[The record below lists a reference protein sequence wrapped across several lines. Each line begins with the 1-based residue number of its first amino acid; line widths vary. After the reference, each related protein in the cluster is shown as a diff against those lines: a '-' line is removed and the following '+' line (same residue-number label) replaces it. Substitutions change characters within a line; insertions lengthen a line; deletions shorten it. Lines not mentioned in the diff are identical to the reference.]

1 MSSKVSVSIWW
12 KNLLPAEKFM
22 LVAAGVFGL
31 LVLLGLLIFLP
42 VGKVINKVSEDK
54 VTKGYSKMVPDWVRG
69 GWAYQ
74 RVVKYTQHGSFPKNT
89 GSVIIPKAL
98 AILNKSVS
106 QHVKDRWVFNKV
118 PNHPQYVT
126 ITLKDYSSKPICG
139 KLTSSY
145 ADLDLAGMAGGQ
157 PNFTV
162 RFCVNKLR
170 KLVNWVGATYPDESV
185 QRMVETIRTWKRAGG
200 LTRVYI
206 CTLAHEFGHPDWYV
220 HVVGDGLMS
229 DGSNTSCEV
238 SEHEKEIWRVN
249 ILPKVVKLRDTPN

>member
-118 PNHPQYVT
+118 PVTGFLAWVAWIVTSQLLRVEGMLPSWLFQYRS
-126 ITLKDYSSKPICG
+126 DDAQ
-139 KLTSSY
+139 LT
-145 ADLDLAGMAGGQ
+145 G
-157 PNFTV
+157 
-162 RFCVNKLR
+162 
-170 KLVNWVGATYPDESV
+170 W
-185 QRMVETIRTWKRAGG
+185 
-200 LTRVYI
+200 
-206 CTLAHEFGHPDWYV
+206 
-220 HVVGDGLMS
+220 
-229 DGSNTSCEV
+229 
-238 SEHEKEIWRVN
+238 
-249 ILPKVVKLRDTPN
+249 